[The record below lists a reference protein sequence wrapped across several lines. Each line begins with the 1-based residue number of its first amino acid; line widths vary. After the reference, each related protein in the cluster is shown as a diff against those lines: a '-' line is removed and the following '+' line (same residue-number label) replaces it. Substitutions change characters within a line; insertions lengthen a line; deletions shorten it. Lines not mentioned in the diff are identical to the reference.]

1 MGAGRLISEFM
12 WGIADKKELVLE
24 KGLFASIKGHLGYPK
39 GPVGMSNLF
48 WLEVVFLTFLI
59 QIKKKF
65 FFFKNH
71 FLRKLPIP
79 GRFISLK

>member
-1 MGAGRLISEFM
+1 MGVGSLISEFM

-65 FFFKNH
+65 FFSKTTF
-71 FLRKLPIP
+71 
-79 GRFISLK
+79 